1 VSSPNEYPQLPPG
14 VAPLVGGIAA
24 EFAAIRHDAE
34 EAGRRSPPVIT
45 FPAQD
50 LNFVRPETNTAGIT
64 IAAGWANYG
73 NGTQVAAIESLG
85 TRFFLRGV
93 LSPVAGSLAPNTFYT
108 IATLP
113 TWARPIPPNYEMFDV
128 VCGDP
133 ISSGRVDVHPD
144 GTLVFA
150 SQFAVP
156 LNGYVSLSG
165 ITFSTL

>member
-1 VSSPNEYPQLPPG
+1 M
-14 VAPLVGGIAA
+14 AGIAS
-24 EFAAIRHDAE
+24 EFAAIRHGVE
-34 EAGRRSPPVIT
+34 EAVRHLPPVIT
-45 FPAQD
+45 FPPPPVQD

-64 IAAGWANYG
+64 IAAGWANFG
-73 NGTQVAAIESLG
+73 NGTKVAAIESLG

-113 TWARPIPPNYEMFDV
+113 DGMRPTSTTYEMFHV

-144 GTLVFA
+144 GTMSFA

-156 LNGYVSLSG
+156 LNGYVNLSG
-165 ITFSTL
+165 ITFSTLS

>member
-1 VSSPNEYPQLPPG
+1 MSSPDQYPQLPPG
-14 VAPLVGGIAA
+14 VAPRVAGIAS
-24 EFAAIRHDAE
+24 EFAAIRHDVE

-45 FPAQD
+45 VPPPD
-50 LNFVRPETNTAGIT
+50 TNYVRPETNTAGIT
-64 IAAGWANYG
+64 IANGWANFG

-113 TWARPIPPNYEMFDV
+113 TGVRPIPPTYEMFTV

-144 GTLVFA
+144 GTMSFA

-156 LNGYVSLSG
+156 LNGYVNLSG